1 MLNIELKDNRITM
14 NTPPF
19 RTSSG
24 GIGCPRCT
32 TVLQKGNAPFYIR
45 GEKVGIFEAIVCP
58 ICNYSALTEKGYEKA
73 ILVAKNIGIIG
84 LIEEIPDIV
93 SLELVIN
100 QARMANNNPQR
111 ILGKDNDELEGSTW
125 IIDEVYSLPQP
136 MTVSHF
142 TKKNLSRTR

>member
-32 TVLQKGNAPFYIR
+32 TVLQKGKAPFYIR

-73 ILVAKNIGIIG
+73 ILEAKNIGIIG
-84 LIEEIPDIV
+84 LTEEIPEVV

-100 QARMANNNPQR
+100 QPRMTNNNPHK
-111 ILGKDNDELEGSTW
+111 ILGKDDELEGATW
-125 IIDEVYSLPQP
+125 IIDDLYSLGQP
-136 MTVSHF
+136 ITVSHF